1 MLKTRKWSYCF
12 GVLVVHVCTVL
23 DVLIEIKRSSLI
35 LHKKVS
41 SLFVSTMTTPME
53 TTVHICSVALDE
65 LY

>member
-12 GVLVVHVCTVL
+12 GVFINICTVI

-35 LHKKVS
+35 LHIKVS